1 MENVALESLRWVDS
15 ELTTLCKTPL
25 AMNEFHSKVVGGQ
38 KSQPKT
44 VSTKGFTMTIIS
56 SELVLATR
64 WPFLTTSFKAS
75 RKNNVASGLPEVLRG
90 TEQASTKVK
99 FL

>member
-1 MENVALESLRWVDS
+1 MSLVLTVHSTRRFVENVALESLRWVDS

-56 SELVLATR
+56 SELV
-64 WPFLTTSFKAS
+64 FGNK
-75 RKNNVASGLPEVLRG
+75 VALSDYLVQG
-90 TEQASTKVK
+90 
-99 FL
+99 